1 MAEDTGQEKTQEPSE
16 KKLNE
21 AREKGN
27 FPRSKEISTVAIFLA
42 ALLFLWLGEEY
53 FIQHILNMGASF
65 LRFDQFL
72 NLTQINMP
80 NLFFLVIRHVML
92 LVLPLLGLVFA
103 AGIASEMGQIGIRV
117 LKDPFEPKWDRL
129 NPVEGFKR
137 IFSLKQYV
145 EGLKSIIKIFIFSL
159 MAWITVRQ
167 ALPQMGNLPGNSPM
181 QGLLFMLDVGL
192 RLGFRTCMILFF
204 FCGADY
210 TFQRWQY
217 YKQLRMTHQE
227 VKEEQREQMGDPI
240 LKQRMRSIQMEIAR
254 KRMMHDVPKSDV
266 IITNPTHYA
275 VALRYDPA
283 NDAAPIVVAKGQ
295 NFIAFKIRE
304 IAEANGIPVVENPPV
319 ARALYKQVKVGQS
332 VPPALF
338 KAVAQ
343 ILASIWKLAAMR
355 GRTWAKPQ
363 RRTA

>member
-1 MAEDTGQEKTQEPSE
+1 MAEDSGQERTLEPSE

-27 FPRSKEISTVAIFLA
+27 FPRSKEISTVSVFLA

-53 FIQHILNMGASF
+53 FILHILNMGKAF

-72 NLTQINMP
+72 NLNETNMP
-80 NLFFLVIRHVML
+80 NLFFLAVQHIAML
-92 LVLPLLGLVFA
+92 LLPLLGLVFA
-103 AGIASEMGQIGIRV
+103 AGVASELGQIGIRV

-129 NPVEGFKR
+129 NPVEGLKR

-145 EGLKSIIKIFIFSL
+145 EGLKSLLKICIFSI
-159 MAWITVRQ
+159 MAWTTVSK
-167 ALPQMGNLPGNSPM
+167 ALPQMVSLPGATPM
-181 QGLLFMLDVGL
+181 QGLQLMLDIGL
-192 RLGFRTCMILFF
+192 RLGFRTCIVLLFF
-204 FCGADY
+204 SGADY

-227 VKEEQREQMGDPI
+227 QKEEAREQQGDPI

-266 IITNPTHYA
+266 VITNPTHYA
-275 VALRYDPA
+275 VALRYDPE

-304 IAEANGIPVVENPPV
+304 IAEKSGIPIVENPPV
-319 ARALYKQVKVGQS
+319 ARALYKEVKIGQA

-343 ILASIWKLAAMR
+343 ILASIWKLAALR
-355 GRTWAKPQ
+355 GRTWTGT
-363 RRTA
+363 RRTT